1 MEEKKQKKRRVIIF
15 RQLLGDFFSEAFINI
30 NNLRL
35 HQDSETEIKAV
46 EKVEEVEEEVEAV
59 LQKKIVVSVV
69 FPSRRFGLLSEAQAI
84 KKKYPNVRVV
94 ILTALLPDEDECE
107 FIPKD
112 LIFVKKQVVPERIER
127 MWEAIFASME
137 AL

>member
-1 MEEKKQKKRRVIIF
+1 MEEKKQKKRRVVIF
-15 RQLLGDFFSEAFINI
+15 RQLLGDFFSEAFI